1 MGLKA
6 TRSCL
11 DYYGSMIRTFRLTA
25 LAALVA
31 ALGAYPVIAQ
41 TQVAPSSAEENSSL
55 DGELFYQLLLG
66 ELNAIGGEPGVGYS
80 LFLDAG
86 RKTGDA
92 RLFKRATDI
101 ALQGRSGDSA
111 LLAARGWRDSM
122 PSSREA
128 NRYLF
133 QILIGLNRIA
143 EAVDPLKRD
152 LALAD
157 NADRL
162 ATINAIPRFFARAAD
177 KKQAASMVEQAL
189 AEYLGSPD
197 LGAAAWTTVGRMR
210 LDAADP
216 GGALDAAQRGQA
228 LDAMA
233 EGPAILALSLIDP
246 KTPQAEAIVRK
257 HLTGKPRAEFRMDYA
272 RVLLNT
278 QRYAESAA
286 QLKAVT
292 DERPDY
298 AQAWLIKGTL
308 EQQNKQLTA
317 AEQSLRRY
325 VELESVK
332 PGTQDASESNRG
344 LTQAYLA
351 LSEIANQKKDYAAA
365 QAWLAKIDNAED
377 MVSVQSR
384 RAAILARQGK
394 LDEGRAL
401 IRALPETSPAEA
413 RMKVSAEVQLLRD
426 NKQYRPAYEL
436 LKDALVRFPQDTD
449 LIYDQAMVAEK
460 MGDLHEMERLLRLAI
475 ATKPDYQHAYNA
487 LGYSLAD
494 RNVRLPEA
502 RELIRKALEFA
513 PGDPFISDSLA
524 WVEFRSGNLAEALR
538 ILQQAFKDKPDAEI
552 AAHLGEVLWTMGDR
566 TQALAI
572 WKEGMALNAENE
584 TLQETIKRLQAKL

>member
-1 MGLKA
+1 M
-6 TRSCL
+6 
-11 DYYGSMIRTFRLTA
+11 DYYGLMIRTLLLTT
-25 LAALVA
+25 LVALVA
-31 ALGAYPVIAQ
+31 ALGAYPVFAQ
-41 TQVAPSSAEENSSL
+41 TQVAPSSVEENSSL

-80 LFLDAG
+80 LFLDAA

-111 LLAARGWRDSM
+111 LLAARAWRDSI

-128 NRYLF
+128 HRYLF
-133 QILIGLNRIA
+133 QILVGMNRNA

-152 LALAD
+152 LALAT
-157 NADRL
+157 NNDRL

-177 KKQAASMVEQAL
+177 KKQAASVVELAL
-189 AEYLGSPD
+189 AEYLGNPEF
-197 LGAAAWTTVGRMR
+197 GAAAWTTVGRMR
-210 LDAADP
+210 LDAADV
-216 GGALDAAQRGQA
+216 GGALDAAQRGQT

-233 EGPAILALSLIDP
+233 EGPAILALSLMDS

-257 HLTGKPRAEFRMDYA
+257 HLTGTPRAELRMDYA

-278 QRYAESAA
+278 QRYAESAT

-308 EQQNKQLTA
+308 EQQNKQPAA
-317 AEQSLRRY
+317 AEKSLRRY
-325 VELESVK
+325 VELESAK
-332 PGTQDASESNRG
+332 PGTQDASESSRG

-351 LSEIANQKKDYAAA
+351 LSEIADQKKDYPAA
-365 QAWLAKIDNAED
+365 QGWLAKIDNAED

-384 RAAILARQGK
+384 RAAILAREGK

-401 IRALPETSPAEA
+401 IRALPEPSPAEA

-426 NKQYRPAYEL
+426 NKQYRPAYDL
-436 LKDALVRFPQDTD
+436 LKDALLRFPPDTD
-449 LIYDQAMVAEK
+449 LMYDQAMVAEK
-460 MGDLHEMERLLRLAI
+460 MGDLNEMERLLRLAI
-475 ATKPDYQHAYNA
+475 AAKPDYQHAYNA
-487 LGYSLAD
+487 LGYSFAD
-494 RNVRLPEA
+494 RNIRLPEA
-502 RELIRKALEFA
+502 RELVRKALEFA
-513 PGDPFISDSLA
+513 PGDPFISDSLG

-566 TQALAI
+566 KQAVAV
-572 WKEGMALNAENE
+572 WKEGLALNAENE
-584 TLQETIKRLQAKL
+584 TLLETIKRLQAKL